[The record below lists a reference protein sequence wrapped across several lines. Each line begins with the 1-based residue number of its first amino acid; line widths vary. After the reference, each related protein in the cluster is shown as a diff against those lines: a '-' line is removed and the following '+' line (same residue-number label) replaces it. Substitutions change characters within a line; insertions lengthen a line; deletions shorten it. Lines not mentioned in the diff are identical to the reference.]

1 MGGSRRAN
9 RPANPAG
16 QATQPVQVAPMG
28 TAGEMGYS
36 EGEEAM
42 SAQAA
47 LGGLPDNR
55 TPVIQGPT
63 GPVAAAPPGPPVD
76 ALAAAT
82 AYTPNVQSL
91 NAPDDMPMIGLM
103 QGAESRKGT
112 QIAIT
117 KQRQNAAAAKVFES
131 LMEDN
136 PDDPDLA
143 FASDRLRLLAGK
155 YI

>member
-1 MGGSRRAN
+1 MGGSRRSN

-16 QATQPVQVAPMG
+16 QATQPTQTAPMG
-28 TAGEMGYS
+28 TAGQMGYG

-55 TPVIQGPT
+55 TPVLQGPT
-63 GPVAAAPPGPPVD
+63 GPVAAATSGPPTEALD
-76 ALAAAT
+76 AAL
-82 AYTPNVQSL
+82 AYTPDIQSL
-91 NAPDDMPMIGLM
+91 NAPDDMPMIELM
-103 QGAESRKGT
+103 QGAEKRKGT
-112 QIAIT
+112 EVAIM
-117 KQRQNAAAAKVFES
+117 KQRQNAAASKVFES

-143 FASDRLRLLAGK
+143 FAADRLRLLAGK